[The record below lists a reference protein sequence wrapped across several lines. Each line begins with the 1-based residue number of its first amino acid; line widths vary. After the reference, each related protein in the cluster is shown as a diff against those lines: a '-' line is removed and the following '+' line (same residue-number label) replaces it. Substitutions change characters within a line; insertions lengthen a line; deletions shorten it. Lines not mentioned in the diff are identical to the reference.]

1 LRSKGEKVLSIF
13 GKIISIIAVVA
24 IGASFYHFF
33 IDSMEL
39 SMNIILSFLALMY
52 LLFGIEGVKGKDR
65 DKKPAY
71 TYLVVALVLF
81 SGLIM
86 ELFKIL

>member
-1 LRSKGEKVLSIF
+1 LKSKGEKVLSIF
-13 GKIISIIAVVA
+13 GKINSIIAVVA

-52 LLFGIEGVKGKDR
+52 LLFGIEGVKDKDR

>member
-1 LRSKGEKVLSIF
+1 
-13 GKIISIIAVVA
+13 
-24 IGASFYHFF
+24 
-33 IDSMEL
+33 
-39 SMNIILSFLALMY
+39 MNIVLSFLAFMY
-52 LLFGIEGVKGKDR
+52 LLFGIEGVKDKDR

-71 TYLVVALVLF
+71 TYLVVTLVLF